1 MQISIEAKK
10 ECRRY
15 LKRHGYRGRNNLSI
29 EVVDGNKSP
38 SVEGNSYH
46 YTTRGGRYIR
56 YPSAYAKV
64 GRSNMVYVN
73 SDQRIVVGKEW
84 IKEVEIDIEQLR
96 LSKIKGGIVHREFA
110 KFNYLFC

>member
-1 MQISIEAKK
+1 MKISIEAEK

-15 LKRHGYRGRNNLSI
+15 LKRHGYRGRNNLSVK
-29 EVVDGNKSP
+29 VVDGNKPPHITGDSW
-38 SVEGNSYH
+38 H

-56 YPSAYAKV
+56 HPSSYAKT
-64 GRSNMVYVN
+64 GWSNMVYVY
-73 SDQRIVVGKEW
+73 SDKHISVGKEW

-96 LSKIKGGIVHREFA
+96 LSKIKGGIVHRSFA